1 MMKQNIQK
9 LNCTWLYYRST
20 RSLYERVKKKAM
32 GRKRKEKTVDFFLSF
47 TVLKQT
53 AWEQMVND
61 LSFIR
66 TKRMKQ
72 MDSEEFLLV
81 STVVDILID
90 DKSTLEWL
98 STKRKTSEWLI
109 YEKNMK
115 DKTMLQSSTYNRDRM
130 ESKLDRS
137 KKNKKSNS
145 VTLNNNKNW
154 IITSD
159 NARIYCTSEGI

>member
-1 MMKQNIQK
+1 
-9 LNCTWLYYRST
+9 
-20 RSLYERVKKKAM
+20 M

-90 DKSTLEWL
+90 DKSTLE
-98 STKRKTSEWLI
+98 
-109 YEKNMK
+109 
-115 DKTMLQSSTYNRDRM
+115 
-130 ESKLDRS
+130 
-137 KKNKKSNS
+137 
-145 VTLNNNKNW
+145 
-154 IITSD
+154 
-159 NARIYCTSEGI
+159 